1 VKGITLRTLL
11 FGVLATAAIA
21 LCVRLGFWQLDR
33 LEQRRARNAT
43 VQAKAKLPAASVGEL
58 RGGDSASIHFRHVK
72 LRGIPDYE
80 REVVLAARSQ
90 AGAPGVQLLTP
101 VRPVD
106 GSFGD
111 TAILL
116 LRGFVYAADGI
127 EFDKVAAREGDTLDI
142 DGLVTF
148 FPPKRPGNVRLTS
161 TPTAIRYLDRD
172 TIETMIGRPVEPYLL
187 LALGDTVP
195 KSMTSPARVPPPS
208 LGEGPHFS
216 YAMQWFGFATVFA
229 VGFVAF
235 VMNSRKER
243 DTEV

>member
-1 VKGITLRTLL
+1 MKLSIRTIL
-11 FGVLATAAIA
+11 FGVLATSAVL

-33 LEQRRARNAT
+33 LEQRRARNAA
-43 VQAKAKLPAASVGEL
+43 VQAKAQLPAADVGQL
-58 RGGDSASIHFRHVK
+58 RGGDSASIHWRHVQM
-72 LRGIPDYE
+72 RGIPDYE
-80 REVVLAARSQ
+80 REIVLAARSQ

-111 TAILL
+111 TAILV
-116 LRGFVYAADGI
+116 LRGFVYAPDGI

-161 TPTAIRYLDRD
+161 SATAIRYLDRD
-172 TIETMIGRPVEPYLL
+172 TIEAMIGRPIEPYLL

-195 KSMTSPARVPPPS
+195 ESMTKPARVPPPS
-208 LGEGPHFS
+208 LSEGPHFS
-216 YAMQWFGFATVFA
+216 NAMQWFGFATVFA

-235 VMNSRKER
+235 VVNSRKEQS
-243 DTEV
+243 DHT